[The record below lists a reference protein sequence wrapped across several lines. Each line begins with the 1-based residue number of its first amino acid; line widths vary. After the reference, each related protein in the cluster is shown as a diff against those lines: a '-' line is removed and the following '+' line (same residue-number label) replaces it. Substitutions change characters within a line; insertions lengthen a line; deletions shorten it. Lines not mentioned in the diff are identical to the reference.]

1 VNATTTTAPAR
12 GSIDVRPATVVLFSD
27 LLCPF
32 AHVAIHRFVAARAR
46 ARLDGRLHL
55 DHRTFPLELF
65 NGPHPRPGTD
75 TEAVGLGQIEPA
87 AGFRVWTAP
96 DWTYPSTV
104 LLAHEAVHAAK
115 EQGPDAS
122 ERLDRALRRA
132 FWVDS
137 RPISHRSTILDVA
150 READVDAAAIAAAL
164 DDGRARAAITADY
177 AVAQSDAVAGSPHF
191 FFADG
196 TDAHNPGITVRWEGP
211 WASGYPIVE
220 KDDPGVWDEL
230 VHRSSLAA

>member
-1 VNATTTTAPAR
+1 VTPDIIVAP
-12 GSIDVRPATVVLFSD
+12 GTIVLFSD

-32 AHVAIHRFVAARAR
+32 AHVAIHRFADARRR
-46 ARLDGRLHL
+46 AGLDGHLHL

-75 TEAVGLGQIEPA
+75 TEAVGLGQIEPD

-96 DWTYPSTV
+96 DWTYPNTV
-104 LLAHEAVHAAK
+104 LLANEAVHVAK
-115 EQGPDAS
+115 AQGLDAS

-132 FWVDS
+132 FWVES
-137 RPISHRSTILDVA
+137 RAIGHRAVILDLA
-150 READVDAAAIAAAL
+150 REAGLDDAELAVGL
-164 DDGRARAAITADY
+164 DDGRARRIVMDDFAI
-177 AVAQSDAVAGSPHF
+177 AQTDAVNGSPHF

-196 TDAHNPGITVRWEGP
+196 TDVHNPGIGVRWEGP

-220 KDDPGVWDEL
+220 RDDRSVWDEL
-230 VHRSSLAA
+230 VLRSARSSDGSRTHAG

>member
-1 VNATTTTAPAR
+1 MNVAP
-12 GSIDVRPATVVLFSD
+12 GTIVLFSD

-32 AHVAIHRFVAARAR
+32 AHVAIHRFAKARSR
-46 ARLDGRLHL
+46 AGLDGQLHL
-55 DHRTFPLELF
+55 DHRTFALELF

-75 TEAVGLGQIEPA
+75 TEAVGLGQIEPD

-96 DWTYPSTV
+96 DWTYPNTV

-115 EQGPDAS
+115 EQGLGAS

-132 FWVDS
+132 FWVDN
-137 RPISHRSTILDVA
+137 RPIAHRSVIVDIAAEAGLD
-150 READVDAAAIAAAL
+150 ADAIAAAL
-164 DDGRARAAITADY
+164 DDGRSRRAIAADHAI
-177 AVAQSDAVAGSPHF
+177 AQSDAVNGSPHF

-196 TDAHNPGITVRWEGP
+196 TDAHNPGIQVRWEGP

-230 VHRSSLAA
+230 IQRRAS